1 MKISIIS
8 FVLLLFSA
16 ASLVLNAKQSPS
28 SHFYLSQV
36 QKDYKLLDQSALSK
50 INFEQSL
57 FLYLETSPTLFA
69 LAKTFSS
76 LKHNCEVLLKQ
87 NNKTFDCIKLLQIEK
102 WLQVKPPTEQ
112 IEIDKSINE
121 ICKNW
126 VDDLKNIS
134 QLEDQLIQL
143 EHLALNITQKENV
156 ICWNELQERKKDM
169 IYLFVR

>member
-1 MKISIIS
+1 M
-8 FVLLLFSA
+8 
-16 ASLVLNAKQSPS
+16 
-28 SHFYLSQV
+28 
-36 QKDYKLLDQSALSK
+36 
-50 INFEQSL
+50 
-57 FLYLETSPTLFA
+57 FA

-76 LKHNCEVLLKQ
+76 LKHNCEVFLKQ